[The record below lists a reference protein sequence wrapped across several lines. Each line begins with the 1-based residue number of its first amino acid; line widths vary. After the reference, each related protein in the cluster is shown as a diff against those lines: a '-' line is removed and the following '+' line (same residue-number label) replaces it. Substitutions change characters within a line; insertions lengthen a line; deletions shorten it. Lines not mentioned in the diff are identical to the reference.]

1 MKPSPVE
8 QVRRINRTWLVQ
20 GNLAETTAAFLD
32 LLEQERPEVLRTICA
47 DAVAAARRA
56 SDEHR
61 DPKPDFYATVFSV
74 ATDAE
79 RDRFLQNHAW
89 TRRLSA
95 ERRVEPPRET
105 ASK

>member
-20 GNLAETTAAFLD
+20 GSLAETTTAFLD
-32 LLEQERPEVLRTICA
+32 LLERERPGVLRAVCA
-47 DAVAAARRA
+47 DAVAAAHQA

-61 DPKPDFYATVFSV
+61 DPKPDFYATLFSV

-95 ERRVEPPRET
+95 ERRVEPPGAT
-105 ASK
+105 AQK

>member
-8 QVRRINRTWLVQ
+8 HVRRINRTWLVQ
-20 GNLAETTAAFLD
+20 GTLAESTAAFLD
-32 LLEQERPEVLRTICA
+32 LLEQDRPEVLCAICA
-47 DAVAAARRA
+47 DAVAAAHLA
-56 SDEHR
+56 SNERR
-61 DPKPDFYATVFSV
+61 DPKPDFYATLFSV

-95 ERRVEPPRET
+95 ERRVEPPRST
-105 ASK
+105 APQ